1 MSKDSHSRKGRKK
14 KADLKNW
21 GEYWKVVFS
30 IVGTIAIFGGI
41 LVPWLCQIYLPMINP
56 NIDIE
61 SLEDI
66 LPTASIIVSFAS
78 AGLGIISIWQARE
91 SSTQMGEVLS
101 RLEQI
106 LTGVNSVLKEQHD
119 RSIENAKNKNQMSV
133 QMPLLRQ
140 WDDPAEDEDTK

>member
-1 MSKDSHSRKGRKK
+1 
-14 KADLKNW
+14 
-21 GEYWKVVFS
+21 
-30 IVGTIAIFGGI
+30 
-41 LVPWLCQIYLPMINP
+41 MINP